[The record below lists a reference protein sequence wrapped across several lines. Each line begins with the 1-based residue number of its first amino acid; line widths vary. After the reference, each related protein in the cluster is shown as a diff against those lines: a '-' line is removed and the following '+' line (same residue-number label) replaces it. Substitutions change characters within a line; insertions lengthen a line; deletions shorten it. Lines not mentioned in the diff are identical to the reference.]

1 MPARPVFSNAT
12 TTATATATAST
23 LLPSAE
29 ATCEARCMILFPDLQ
44 AVSWV
49 PKVDVSFYTTIT
61 LGTVSIITT
70 ISGNL
75 TSAPVTQTIPG
86 DVDPIYDSWRALS
99 TNDAG
104 TAYLSLTVTHD
115 NGPSVTKLTYPTL
128 YLDYATEYSWSG
140 QLQTSS
146 ICSTADDFEV
156 GQLTAHPE
164 YPQPTAAPPD
174 EDDPV
179 GAKYTPVWM
188 DAAEFASQ
196 EFFQTEFPGDNA
208 FAQCWSARGK
218 RPGGLPVAPKFTYVT
233 ISATKLPAVHV
244 QKSTD
249 GFESRIGPDK
259 TVLIPPPQHTQI
271 GFEETSSPI
280 DPDMTAPTTQV
291 PSRIN
296 ANVPDQPEITAPPPP
311 VYTPPPTGSILVPT
325 FINGRP
331 TASPAYVVPGSFE
344 TATIGQTVTIDGR
357 PTVIAPPPASFL
369 VAPTVINGETT
380 SAPIFIID
388 GSITASNGQT
398 VTFNGRSTVLS
409 VPSAVFTMLPTTI
422 NGQTTSTPGYII
434 SGAAVATIGQ
444 TVTVNGISTVL
455 SPPAPYLTMIRTT
468 VDGKQTS
475 VPAYI
480 ISGTSTAFPG
490 QTVTIDGQTTVLS
503 NADISLTHIPT
514 SINGVAT
521 FVPAYIISGQTTAF
535 PGQTV
540 TINGQATVLA
550 NPDVVLS
557 SVATNIMGRLTVI
570 PVYVIS
576 GSITAAPG
584 QTVTLAG
591 QPTVLPTVSTTSS
604 SADPANTA
612 FNGARETG
620 KQNSGESVRVSLGL
634 LLSGLACMI
643 LYAG

>member
-12 TTATATATAST
+12 ATATVTAST
-23 LLPSAE
+23 VLPSAE
-29 ATCEARCMILFPDLQ
+29 ATCEQQCMILFPDLQ

-61 LGTVSIITT
+61 VGTVSIITT

-99 TNDAG
+99 TNSAG
-104 TAYLSLTVTHD
+104 TAYLSLTITHEK
-115 NGPSVTKLTYPTL
+115 GPSVTKLAYPTA

-146 ICSTADDFEV
+146 ICSSVDDFEAA
-156 GQLTAHPE
+156 QLTAHPE
-164 YPQPTAAPPD
+164 YPQPTAEPPD
-174 EDDPV
+174 GDDPV

-196 EFFQTEFPGDNA
+196 EFFQTAFPGDNA

-218 RPGGLPVAPKFTYVT
+218 RPGGLPVAPKFTYIT
-233 ISATKLPAVHV
+233 ISATSLPAVHV

-249 GFESRIGPDK
+249 GFESKIGPDK
-259 TVLIPPPQHTQI
+259 TVLIPPPQRTQI
-271 GFEETSSPI
+271 GFEETSSLT
-280 DPDMTAPTTQV
+280 DPESTAQPTQV

-311 VYTPPPTGSILVPT
+311 VYTPPPVGSILVPT

-357 PTVIAPPPASFL
+357 PTVIAPPPASFS

-380 SAPIFIID
+380 SAPVFIID
-388 GSITASNGQT
+388 GTSTASVGQT

-409 VPSAVFTMLPTTI
+409 APSAVFTMLPTTI
-422 NGQTTSTPGYII
+422 SGQATSTPVYII
-434 SGAAVATIGQ
+434 GGAAIATIGQ
-444 TVTVNGISTVL
+444 AVTVNGLPTVL

-490 QTVTIDGQTTVLS
+490 QTITIDDQTTVLS
-503 NADISLTHIPT
+503 SADITLTHIPT

-521 FVPAYIISGQTTAF
+521 SVPAYIISGQTTAL
-535 PGQTV
+535 PGQTM
-540 TINGQATVLA
+540 TINGQTTVLA

-557 SVATNIMGRLTVI
+557 SITTNIMGRMTVI

-604 SADPANTA
+604 SADPASTA

-620 KQNSGESVRVSLGL
+620 KQNSAESTRVSLVL
-634 LLSGLACMI
+634 LLSSLACVV